1 MELGKYL
8 ERLPEGYL
16 YTTEEEILQENPRII
31 VSPEDDCGLFFEILP
46 KVFSGHYLFHSK
58 GRKAVESA
66 RYILDEIFK
75 EAEVVIG
82 ETPISNTA
90 AKKLSL
96 ALGFKQYGEIWTPI
110 ENCELFILTR
120 KDYE

>member
-1 MELGKYL
+1 MLKKYL
-8 ERLPEGYL
+8 DRLPEGYL
-16 YTTEEEILQENPRII
+16 YATEEEIMEEDPRII
-31 VSPEDDCGLFFEILP
+31 VSPNDDCGLFFEIRP
-46 KVFSGHYLFHSK
+46 KVYSGHYLFRSK
-58 GRKAVESA
+58 GKKAIESA

-90 AKKLSL
+90 ARKLSL
-96 ALGFKQYGEIWTPI
+96 ALGFKQYGEIWTPV